1 MTETSRN
8 LQNSPTT
15 CLFGP
20 SYKEEN
26 SDFEFRSVHGESLKN
41 LGEKK
46 QWKADFRGISMIFEL
61 RTTENGYSTRVYCMP
76 ENLSRLW
83 KVSADVCFQQ
93 DTPTTVTHGNEQ
105 FRHVDFDSEHNFY
118 EENREG
124 SIGGDFLFVEFK
136 IRILNVSGLVLAPI
150 LNFEKPQNGFYDT
163 VLVVKGRKVFVQK
176 QLLSLYSP
184 YFHTLFTSSN
194 PPNSEFSIDDSQIK
208 FTEFI
213 DFLHHIYPDF
223 SSAHSL
229 VTSRNVESLLRMSQR
244 FDCSLVAFKAEQW
257 LMDVKWM
264 GPAWKLIMSERYGL
278 AGLQN
283 YVIQN
288 LETQA
293 EIQKISKSEYYS
305 SMSDATKTSLLSR
318 MFIILE
324 KDSEDVTTDS
334 EDSHMCRC
342 NAREASGASG
352 APGAREDVRG
362 IRRRDDG
369 PPSGASMAGLGARE
383 GLGGKRRRPND
394 DDGAEDDSDEE
405 MEEQQYSRIF
415 DTIVMD

>member
-1 MTETSRN
+1 MSETSGNPRN
-8 LQNSPTT
+8 S
-15 CLFGP
+15 
-20 SYKEEN
+20 EEN
-26 SDFEFRSVHGESLKN
+26 SDFEFRSVHGGLLKN

-46 QWKADFRGISMIFEL
+46 QWKADYRGISLIFEL

-83 KVSADVCFQQ
+83 KVSADVCFRQ

-105 FRHVDFDSEHNFY
+105 YRHVDFDSEHNFY

-136 IRILNVSGLVLAPI
+136 IRIREVAGLILAPI
-150 LNFEKPQNGFYDT
+150 LNFEKPRNGFYDT
-163 VLVVKGRKVFVQK
+163 VLVVEGRKCYVQK

-194 PPNSEFSIDDSQIK
+194 PPNSEYLIDDSQIK
-208 FTEFI
+208 FTDFI

-223 SSAHSL
+223 GSAHSL
-229 VTSRNVESLLRMSQR
+229 VTSHNVESLLRMSR
-244 FDCSLVAFKAEQW
+244 HFDCSLVASKAEQW

-283 YVIQN
+283 FVIQN
-288 LETQA
+288 LQTQA

-318 MFIILE
+318 MFKILE
-324 KDSEDVTTDS
+324 KDSEDVTSMSS
-334 EDSHMCRC
+334 EDNHRCRC
-342 NAREASGASG
+342 DACEGSGASG
-352 APGAREDVRG
+352 EGTRV
-362 IRRRDDG
+362 IRRRYDG
-369 PPSGASMAGLGARE
+369 SPAPMAGLGALE
-383 GLGGKRRRPND
+383 GVRGKRRRPND
-394 DDGAEDDSDEE
+394 DDGPEDDSDEE
-405 MEEQQYSRIF
+405 MEDQQEEYSRIF